1 MKSKNIFSLFSIA
14 FTFFFLSETYSQN
27 NTLKTIVVDA
37 GHGGK
42 DDGAVG
48 DYYNTLGSKEKDIT
62 LAISLKLVEELKK
75 QLPGVKVVPTRT
87 TDIYQSPVEKADIAN
102 ANNGDLFLCIHADSG
117 PLKIGKKEMGTRTV
131 TRYKIT
137 YEGTGKKRKKISTPY
152 NVEEPIYQYIKY
164 PFSRNGTSVWIFA
177 AHKTSDKL
185 QAIMKESGIKENEFQ
200 VESGMDSGFNKVDF
214 NTPEGRTMAQIYAK
228 RYKEKS
234 DRLAKFVNEEVEKT
248 NRHGLGVNQRQI
260 GIWVLQA
267 TKMPAIL
274 VETGFINNDVDEKY
288 LNSEKGQQEI
298 AECITKAVIR
308 YKIQLETMQSTSSN
322 NNPANHQ

>member
-1 MKSKNIFSLFSIA
+1 MITKNIIILFSI
-14 FTFFFLSETYSQN
+14 TFSFFILPKTYSQN
-27 NTLKTIVVDA
+27 NTLKTIIVDA

-62 LAISLKLVEELKK
+62 LAISLKLVAELKK
-75 QLPGVKVVPTRT
+75 QLPGVKIVPTRT

-117 PLKIGKKEMGTRTV
+117 PLKIGKKETGTRTV
-131 TRYKIT
+131 TRYKIS
-137 YEGTGKKRKKISTPY
+137 YEGTGKNRKKISTPY
-152 NVEEPIYQYIKY
+152 TVEEPVYQYIKY
-164 PFSRNGTSVWIFA
+164 PFPRNGTSVWIFA

-185 QAIMKESGIKENEFQ
+185 KAIMKESGIKENDFQ
-200 VESGMDSGFNKVDF
+200 VESGMDSGFNKIDF

-228 RYKEKS
+228 RYQEKS

-298 AECITKAVIR
+298 AECITKAVLR
-308 YKIQLETMQSTSSN
+308 YKLQLETLQSTSN
-322 NNPANHQ
+322 NSPINHQ